1 MKAGSSAQEGQDGTD
16 FVGYLG
22 DETPYPYR
30 RPNGDE
36 FGFEVPVE
44 LIERLDAAARAHDAA
59 TEAIRLYIEEYDV
72 PEVELDE
79 VAP

>member
-1 MKAGSSAQEGQDGTD
+1 MTD

-30 RPNGDE
+30 RPDGDE
-36 FGFEVPVE
+36 FGFEIPAE
-44 LIERLDAAARAHDAA
+44 LIERLDAAEGEHDAA
-59 TEAIRLYIEEYDV
+59 TEAIRRYIEDNQV

-79 VAP
+79 VDR